1 MLCGICAYILVF
13 LHMKT
18 ASYKKNPLNETEKHI
33 QTCYIPKQNHV
44 ITNLKLKRALT
55 IGVAYISFT
64 CPRSLI
70 R

>member
-18 ASYKKNPLNETEKHI
+18 AGYKKNPLNETEKHI
-33 QTCYIPKQNHV
+33 QTCYIHKQNHV